1 MQPML
6 SSNRVC
12 KYRRNIHSSCR
23 QEWTKAKCYK
33 DGFFKITIHLLM
45 QKLSDV
51 ARVVSVVFWLMDRLC
66 RIPGNL
72 DPDMFLLDNFG
83 NHQLSDRFLTYSQL
97 QNIPFSMAFHFI
109 AMHFII

>member
-6 SSNRVC
+6 LSNRVC
-12 KYRRNIHSSCR
+12 KYRRNIYSSCR

-51 ARVVSVVFWLMDRLC
+51 ARVVSVVFLAD
-66 RIPGNL
+66 G
-72 DPDMFLLDNFG
+72 
-83 NHQLSDRFLTYSQL
+83 QAL
-97 QNIPFSMAFHFI
+97 QDSWEFRTRYVPTGQFRQPPAER
-109 AMHFII
+109 